1 VSAPDWGDI
10 WRAMVTLGVI
20 FLLWAGV
27 VALAIVTA
35 LHAAYQGTTPT
46 RENTN
51 DGTDN
56 DAAP

>member
-1 VSAPDWGDI
+1 MSALPWGDI
-10 WRAMVTLGVI
+10 WRGMVTLGII

-27 VALAIVTA
+27 VALAIVSA

-46 RENTN
+46 RENTDN
-51 DGTDN
+51 GTDN

>member
-10 WRAMVTLGVI
+10 WRAMVTLGII

>member
-1 VSAPDWGDI
+1 
-10 WRAMVTLGVI
+10 MVTLLVI

-27 VALAIVTA
+27 VALAIVSA

-46 RENTN
+46 RENTD

-56 DAAP
+56 AAAP

>member
-1 VSAPDWGDI
+1 MSAPDWGDI
-10 WRAMVTLGVI
+10 WRATATLAVI

-46 RENTN
+46 RENTH
-51 DGTDN
+51 DEQGN